1 MTIPNNIYQEV
12 TTNFRDINQD
22 PLCYNNHNPGFWVG
36 QAEGIHN
43 LVPLFGETGHVKN
56 INNITKTDVSNTI
69 FGPNSVDIGST
80 VIDMSKLTI
89 TQSPKAAIKH
99 DEGKTDWS
107 LVPFEALEG
116 MADVL
121 TFGAKKYASW
131 NWTDGG
137 GFSYSRVL
145 RSCLRHMFAFM
156 RGEDNDPES
165 GLSHISH
172 AQCNL
177 LFLAYYIRDKK
188 KFNKDDRNV
197 R

>member
-1 MTIPNNIYQEV
+1 MNIPNTIPLQYVDPNQE
-12 TTNFRDINQD
+12 
-22 PLCYNNHNPGFWVG
+22 FWVG
-36 QAEGIHN
+36 KAEGIN
-43 LVPLFGETGHVKN
+43 PNRPLFGETEQVFPG
-56 INNITKTDVSNTI
+56 TI
-69 FGPNSVDIGST
+69 IG
-80 VIDMSKLTI
+80 
-89 TQSPKAAIKH
+89 PKAAVKH
-99 DEGKTDWS
+99 DDGKTDWS

-121 TFGAKKYASW
+121 SFGAKKYASW
-131 NWTDGG
+131 NWTEGG

-145 RSCLRHMFAFM
+145 RSCLRHLFAFM
-156 RGEDNDPES
+156 RGQDNDPES

-188 KFNKDDRNV
+188 KFSKDDRNV

>member
-1 MTIPNNIYQEV
+1 MNTTDTTHYNPDANPQFWRGYATGIPYPI
-12 TTNFRDINQD
+12 
-22 PLCYNNHNPGFWVG
+22 
-36 QAEGIHN
+36 
-43 LVPLFGETGHVKN
+43 GETGPVTTIDTISKVDHS
-56 INNITKTDVSNTI
+56 KTVL
-69 FGPNSVDIGST
+69 G
-80 VIDMSKLTI
+80 
-89 TQSPKAAIKH
+89 KAAVKH

-145 RSCLRHMFAFM
+145 RSCLRHIFAFM

-172 AQCNL
+172 AQANL
-177 LFLAYYIRDKK
+177 LFLAYYIRGKK

>member
-1 MTIPNNIYQEV
+1 MNTTDTTKYYQPEPH
-12 TTNFRDINQD
+12 TE
-22 PLCYNNHNPGFWVG
+22 FWVG
-36 QAEGIHN
+36 HAKGI
-43 LVPLFGETGHVKN
+43 T
-56 INNITKTDVSNTI
+56 NTI
-69 FGPNSVDIGST
+69 EPNGKS
-80 VIDMSKLTI
+80 
-89 TQSPKAAIKH
+89 AIKY
-99 DEGKTDWS
+99 DDGKTDWS

-121 TFGAKKYASW
+121 AFGAKKYASW

-145 RSCLRHMFAFM
+145 RSCLRHIFAFM

-188 KFNKDDRNV
+188 KFSKDDRNV

>member
-1 MTIPNNIYQEV
+1 MNITNTPESNLNPN
-12 TTNFRDINQD
+12 
-22 PLCYNNHNPGFWVG
+22 FWVG
-36 QAEGIHN
+36 VVTTTST
-43 LVPLFGETGHVKN
+43 LKPPFSRLGETGPVLPLDDISK
-56 INNITKTDVSNTI
+56 
-69 FGPNSVDIGST
+69 VDHSKT
-80 VIDMSKLTI
+80 VIGKN
-89 TQSPKAAIKH
+89 AVKH
-99 DEGKTDWS
+99 DDGKTDWS

-121 TFGAKKYASW
+121 SFGAKKYASW
-131 NWTDGG
+131 NWTEGG
-137 GFSYSRVL
+137 GFSYTRVL
-145 RSCLRHMFAFM
+145 RSCLRHIFAFM

>member
-1 MTIPNNIYQEV
+1 MNTEN
-12 TTNFRDINQD
+12 NQD
-22 PLCYNNHNPGFWVG
+22 PLCFNKDLNPKFWVG
-36 QAEGIHN
+36 QAEGVHN
-43 LVPLFGETGHVKN
+43 LIPLFPNAV
-56 INNITKTDVSNTI
+56 ITD
-69 FGPNSVDIGST
+69 G
-80 VIDMSKLTI
+80 IDMSKFAPAK
-89 TQSPKAAIKH
+89 SAIKH
-99 DEGKTDWS
+99 DDGKTDWS

-121 TFGAKKYASW
+121 SFGAKKYASW

-137 GFSYSRVL
+137 GFSYTRVL
-145 RSCLRHMFAFM
+145 RSCLRHIFAFM

-188 KFNKDDRNV
+188 KFSKDDRNV